1 MAASLCHEYF
11 AMSDWTLDL
20 GGIVLRGVA
29 DEDLF
34 RLPRDLLFPGTD
46 PSLLIRAA
54 ALDPESVEPETDAIL
69 LRVQVFAIEAFGRTI
84 IVDGGIGD
92 DKERPARASWH
103 RRRTDFLARLGV
115 APEAVEAMLF
125 THLHADHVGWATRLE
140 EGRWVPTFP
149 RARHIVAA
157 REYAHWAALDAVA
170 PVGHGC
176 FRDSVVPLVEAG
188 LLDQVENDHAPF
200 PGLRLRPLP
209 GHTPGQVGI
218 MLTGTKRTV
227 LIAADAVHHPAQLLA
242 PQVSSRFCSD
252 PDIAVVTRL
261 ALLEEAAEE
270 GLALVPH
277 HARGRV
283 LWSVTRQGEAFGLRD
298 EV

>member
-1 MAASLCHEYF
+1 
-11 AMSDWTLDL
+11 MSDWTLDL

-157 REYAHWAALDAVA
+157 REYAHWAALDTVA

-283 LWSVTRQGEAFGLRD
+283 LWNVTRQGEAFGLRD